1 MHDQEDEEK
10 EEAMRQIF
18 KSMIAGA
25 ASTLALAYIA
35 RWSRS
40 RVMDRKVHELQEKF
54 RGLDK

>member
-1 MHDQEDEEK
+1 VHDQEDEEK

-25 ASTLALAYIA
+25 AGTLALAYIA
-35 RWSRS
+35 RWYRS